1 MIETSK
7 LAYQILRDIEF
18 ATESHIEKP
27 RTPND
32 MVRFWDK
39 RTPYTIHPIWCAMTL
54 LTETSLDE
62 DIRLNGYQALLWH
75 DVLEDT
81 KVNVLPEGTPDV
93 VRQYVQEMTFDSFS
107 EEQAAIWSKDKE
119 IRLFKL
125 YDKTSN
131 LLDGSWM
138 SDTKWT
144 RYTTF
149 TQALCQDVESQ
160 YGTLNI
166 VKISNAI
173 SVSR

>member
-1 MIETSK
+1 MDKTQS
-7 LAYQILRDIEF
+7 LANEILKGIQF
-18 ATESHIEKP
+18 AMEAHIQHPK
-27 RTPND
+27 TPD
-32 MVRFWDK
+32 DAVRFWD
-39 RTPYTIHPIWCAMTL
+39 RTTPYIVHPTWCAMTL
-54 LTETSLDE
+54 LTETTLDD

-81 KVNVLPEGTPDV
+81 KINELPDGTPDIV
-93 VRQYVQEMTFDSFS
+93 KQYVQEMTFDSFS
-107 EEQAAIWSKDKE
+107 EEQAAIWSKEKE
-119 IRLFKL
+119 IRLLKL

-138 SDTKWT
+138 SDAKWAS
-144 RYTTF
+144 YTTF
-149 TQALCQDVESQ
+149 TQALCQDIESH